1 MKRILL
7 LISMLLV
14 MVVLATGCADGF
26 DAAEDS
32 IDATADA
39 MGDSL
44 DAEADAAEDEL
55 DAAEDELDAEADA
68 AEDELDAEFDAK
80 EDELEDEI
88 GDALLG
94 SADDSVDATA
104 DAMGDELDAEAD
116 AAEEKLEAELEATP
130 VPRRE
135 PTDLCS
141 ALDNL
146 ELSLDVLGD
155 MDPDEHSVQ
164 EYQEQFEIVH
174 EDFEF
179 AREFD
184 TEEMYT
190 DELDRFE
197 VALDEFE
204 DSLTSLLA
212 GEGGLFGGLFK
223 LISGTASLAAAG
235 EILDEAIDC
244 PGDVIKGSAASAGP
258 APADLCTA
266 LDVLE
271 VSLDELG
278 DMDPGEHSVQEYQA
292 QFEIVREDFEDV
304 RAADSDDQYTAE
316 FDRFEL
322 AMADFEESLTS
333 LLSGRGGLFSGIFK
347 LASGAA
353 KLAAAGEILDEAI
366 DCPGSD
372 RDGTSGT
379 GAATDGDA
387 GQATGGPAPTDLCSA
402 LDVLEVSLDVLGDMD
417 PDENSVEEYQEQFE
431 VVRQDF
437 ENVQS
442 FDTNDMYSNEF
453 DQFELA
459 LAEFEEVLTSLLS
472 GRAGLISGFFKLAS
486 GAADLAL
493 AGEIL
498 DEAIDCPSDALKGSA
513 STDAPPQLC
522 SAISVL
528 DDRTE
533 VLDEMDPDAELYLVQ
548 YALVLASWQEVLE
561 LGGDSYPE
569 EFAAFQNAASRYEE
583 KLEAFRDDNSVY
595 ALWNLAF
602 ATAEFILAEERLGF
616 AVDCPDL

>member
-141 ALDNL
+141 ALENL
-146 ELSLDVLGD
+146 EISLDELGD

-164 EYQEQFEIVH
+164 EYQEQFEIVR
-174 EDFEF
+174 EDFEV

-184 TEEMYT
+184 ADEMYT

-197 VALDEFE
+197 VALDNFE
-204 DSLTSLLA
+204 EDLTDLLA
-212 GEGGLFGGLFK
+212 GEGGLFGGILQ
-223 LISGTASLAAAG
+223 LISGTANLAAAG
-235 EILDEAIDC
+235 EILDDAIDC
-244 PGDVIKGSAASAGP
+244 PGETLKGSAAAGQ
-258 APADLCTA
+258 APDNLCSA
-266 LDVLE
+266 LDELE
-271 VSLDELG
+271 TSLDVLG
-278 DMDPGEHSVQEYQA
+278 DMDPGEHSVQDYQA
-292 QFEIVREDFEDV
+292 QFEIVREDYENAV
-304 RAADSDDQYTAE
+304 AADTEGVYTDE

-513 STDAPPQLC
+513 ATDAPPQLC